1 MIVVE
6 AIVTPRGISARN
18 RHLLTSLI
26 RSVTGP
32 FSVQEAA
39 TALALPITRT
49 QRFLAYLADRGWLVR
64 VCRGLYASVP
74 LDALHPDEWRED
86 PWVIAA
92 KLFGPDYYIGGW
104 TACENWSLTEQIFLD
119 TVVLTTREMRR
130 KEISIQGFP
139 FLVKHVSERR
149 VFGTKPVWRDRTA
162 VNVSDPSRTLVD
174 ILEVP
179 SLGGGLRHV
188 VDIMDRYFGEEHRDD
203 ELLVAYVRQVG
214 NRVVFKRLGFLLEVL
229 DVHAPDLLRACEDS
243 VSSGVSRL
251 DPGLPNR
258 GPIAWRWNLRVN
270 RTIQPEEAFS

>member
-1 MIVVE
+1 MI
-6 AIVTPRGISARN
+6 PKGISARN

-32 FSVQEAA
+32 FTVKEAA
-39 TALALPITRT
+39 IALALPITRT
-49 QRFLAYLADRGWLVR
+49 QRFLAYLAERGWLVR
-64 VCRGLYASVP
+64 VCQGLYASVP
-74 LDALHPDEWRED
+74 LDAISPGEWRED

-104 TACENWSLTEQIFLD
+104 TACEHWSLTEQLFLD
-119 TVVLTTREMRR
+119 TVVLTTRETRR
-130 KEISIQGFP
+130 KEVSIQEFP
-139 FLVKHVSERR
+139 FLVKHVSESR
-149 VFGTKPVWRDRTA
+149 VFGTKPVWRDQTR

-179 SLGGGLRHV
+179 SIGGGLRHV
-188 VDIMDRYFGEEHRDD
+188 VDIMDRYFREEYRDD
-203 ELLVAYVRQVG
+203 ELLVAYIRQAG

-229 DVHAPDLLRACEDS
+229 DVHAPDLLRTCEDS

-258 GPIAWRWNLRVN
+258 GPVAWRWNLRVN
-270 RTIQPEEAFS
+270 RMLQPEEVFS